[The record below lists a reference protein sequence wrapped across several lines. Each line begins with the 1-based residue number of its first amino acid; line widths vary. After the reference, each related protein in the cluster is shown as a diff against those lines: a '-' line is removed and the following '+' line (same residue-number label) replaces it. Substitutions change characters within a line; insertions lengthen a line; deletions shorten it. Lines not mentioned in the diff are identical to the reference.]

1 MTEKPS
7 FTDVNGRE
15 VYVKIEEGE
24 NGPQLIIGTSQPD
37 GTVKRSLVLN
47 KYDAKQMAAVC
58 EVYLRQQFSVS
69 FATVD
74 SMLTAEDRMNIYQ
87 NEIDAIEDPE
97 TNPDDDLHKS

>member
-15 VYVKIEEGE
+15 VYAKIEEGE
-24 NGPQLIIGTSQPD
+24 KGPQLIIGTSQPD

-58 EVYLRQQFSVS
+58 EVYLRQHFSVS

-97 TNPDDDLHKS
+97 TNPDDDLHKN